1 MAKKR
6 KSTPRNAKPK
16 PQEEKPIFLSPFKDL
31 KKMLAER
38 VPANPAPSPTKK
50 STVSLNLKASPK
62 REEPPGDEAELL
74 RQAFEGVRPLGG
86 SRAERL
92 AVDPPVSQNIVSEDA
107 EVLAELSDLI
117 SGQGTFELTE
127 TEEYVEGARVGL
139 DPRLVSRLRRG
150 EFSVQAHIDLHG
162 MIQPDAKEA
171 LNQFILASVRKGH
184 RAVLVVHGRG
194 LRSPEIGR
202 AHV

>member
-6 KSTPRNAKPK
+6 KSTPRDAKPK
-16 PQEEKPIFLSPFKDL
+16 PQEEKPIFVSPFKDL

-38 VPANPAPSPTKK
+38 TPVNPAPSPAKK
-50 STVSLNLKASPK
+50 HAVSANRRAGAK
-62 REEPPGDEAELL
+62 REEPPADEASLL

-92 AVDPPVSQNIVSEDA
+92 AVDPPISQNIVSEDA
-107 EVLAELSDLI
+107 EGLAELSDLI
-117 SGQGTFELTE
+117 SGQGPFELTE
-127 TEEYVEGARVGL
+127 TEEYTEGSRVGL

-171 LNQFILASVRKGH
+171 LNQFILAS
-184 RAVLVVHGRG
+184 
-194 LRSPEIGR
+194 
-202 AHV
+202 